1 MITFDWMEYKHEN
14 TEEARM
20 YNLFI
25 LREGVAGLKC
35 THAGQP
41 SEEEVYLYQFFMKTA
56 YPNMTG
62 YFSSV
67 ERYENGNR
75 NFFVRYG
82 DYILGVVRIRVT
94 S

>member
-20 YNLFI
+20 HNLAI

-35 THAGQP
+35 THAGQF
-41 SEEEVYLYQFFMKTA
+41 SEEELTLYQFFMETA

-62 YFSSV
+62 YFSIV
-67 ERYENGNR
+67 ERYENGNK
-75 NFFVRYG
+75 NFFVRY
-82 DYILGVVRIRVT
+82 DNYVLGVVRIRVT

>member
-1 MITFDWMEYKHEN
+1 MITIDWVEFQHEN

-20 YNLFI
+20 YNNSA

-35 THAGQP
+35 THAGQF
-41 SEEEVYLYQFFMKTA
+41 SEEELYLYQFFMKTA

-75 NFFVRYG
+75 NFFVRY
-82 DYILGVVRIRVT
+82 DNYVLGVVRIRVT